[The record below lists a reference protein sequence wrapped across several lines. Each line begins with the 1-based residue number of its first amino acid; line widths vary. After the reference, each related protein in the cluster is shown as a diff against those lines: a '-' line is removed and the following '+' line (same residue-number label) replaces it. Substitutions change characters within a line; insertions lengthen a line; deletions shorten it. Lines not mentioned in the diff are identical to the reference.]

1 LRILEETAWQAGEEY
16 IGALP
21 LARDMLSAGEEYRGK
36 AKICHELGKSTE
48 ACTHYLSMIVPPS
61 KA

>member
-1 LRILEETAWQAGEEY
+1 MFSAGEEY

-21 LARDMLSAGEEYRGK
+21 LAREMLSAGEEYRGT